1 LVYGLEMN
9 LSFQQ
14 LVTFREV
21 MRSGSI
27 SQAARTV
34 GRTQPAVSAM
44 IANLEEEL
52 DFALF
57 VRERSR
63 LTPTPE
69 AYYFLEECEDILSRL
84 DQTKRTLSGI
94 SRLEDGKLRIACYP
108 AASGFF
114 MPSVLTGFLA
124 DKPKVDVTLKM
135 RSTRVIEDLIASQQF
150 DIGFA
155 ETPEP
160 RESVNQIDFN
170 LECVC
175 AVAKSDPLADTE
187 VITPQDLD
195 SANLAVLF
203 PEHISYQKTAQV
215 FRDAGCRFHRKF
227 ELQTFLP
234 GLPLVGAG
242 LCYMICDTITAYS
255 HLCHMNSSANV
266 SFRPFAPTLR
276 TGVSILSPA
285 HSPQSII
292 ADAFRRKL
300 VGRINGIRSEM
311 TKWLTISN
319 L

>member
-1 LVYGLEMN
+1 MN

-27 SQAARTV
+27 SQAARNI

-44 IANLEEEL
+44 IVNLEAEL
-52 DFALF
+52 GFALF
-57 VRERSR
+57 LRERSR

-69 AYYFLEECEDILSRL
+69 AHFFLEECEDILSRL

-94 SRLEDGKLRIACYP
+94 SRLEDGQLRIACHP

-114 MPSVLTGFLA
+114 IPSVLTGFLA
-124 DKPKVDVTLKM
+124 DKPKVDVTFKM
-135 RSTRVIEDLIASQQF
+135 RSSKVIEDLIASQQF

-160 RESVNQIDFN
+160 RESIKQIDFD

-175 AVAKSDPLADTE
+175 AISSSDPMADVE

-195 SANLAVLF
+195 GANLAMLF
-203 PEHISYQKTAQV
+203 DEHVSYRKTCQS
-215 FRDAGCRFHRKF
+215 FSEAGCRFHRKF

-242 LCYMICDTITAYS
+242 LCYMVCDTITAYG
-255 HLCHMNSSANV
+255 HLKHMNSSAKV
-266 SFRPFAPTLR
+266 LFKRLVPTIS
-276 TGVSILSPA
+276 TGVSILTPA
-285 HSPQSII
+285 HSPQSKI
-292 ADAFRRKL
+292 AGAFCHEL
-300 VGRINGIRSEM
+300 VNRINGISSEM
-311 TKWLTISN
+311 SRALSASKQN
-319 L
+319 